1 MNLDS
6 ILAVVAGLVGLPA
19 LWSVVIDLLK
29 YFGVVNDGTA
39 GKWSA
44 GFNIVTLIA
53 VAVLVNF
60 LPSFDF
66 AGVDSALAE
75 IAKFLALLGGYI
87 LQIFIT
93 NKVHKATNIYSF
105 SKY

>member
-1 MNLDS
+1 MNLEL
-6 ILAVVAGLVGLPA
+6 ILTIVAGLVGLPA

-29 YFGVVNDGTA
+29 YFGVVTDGTA

-60 LPSFDF
+60 FPNFDF
-66 AGVDSALAE
+66 AGVDSTLAE
-75 IAKFLALLGGYI
+75 VAKFAALIAGYLFQI
-87 LQIFIT
+87 LIT
-93 NKVHKATNIYSF
+93 NKVHAVTKLYSF
-105 SKY
+105 GK